1 MDAATDAKIRAQ
13 LKEKTADAPVILIS
27 HRITTLMQADQ
38 ILVID
43 GGHIAQQG
51 THEELIAREGIY
63 KQIYDI
69 QLSSADRA
77 LLGEEV

>member
-1 MDAATDAKIRAQ
+1 
-13 LKEKTADAPVILIS
+13 
-27 HRITTLMQADQ
+27 MQADE

-43 GGHIAQQG
+43 GGRVAQHG
-51 THEELIAREGIY
+51 THEELIEQEGIY

-77 LLGEEV
+77 MLRGEGE